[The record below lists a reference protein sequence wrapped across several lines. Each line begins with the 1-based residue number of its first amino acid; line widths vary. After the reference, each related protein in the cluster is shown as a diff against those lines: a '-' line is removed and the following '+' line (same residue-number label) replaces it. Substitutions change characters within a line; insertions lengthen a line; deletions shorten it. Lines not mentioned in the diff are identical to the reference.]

1 MWQFDQ
7 QLWEKEI
14 LSSLKKTDLPRFGK
28 KIFGNET
35 INPFAIGSSAEP
47 FQINGRSKFL
57 AVQNY
62 EELVSRGMSEW
73 VHHEDVGF
81 RFRELLDINI
91 DESLRGKTLFLS
103 QPFPFLTSE
112 EQSAKIGQ
120 LVQHGHQLNL
130 GWSPLSFGLTRGEIL
145 KKPFANWDKIFRSS
159 ALESQNVV
167 WFYLSSAPY
176 QWAGAEAHVE
186 LGVMLSLAYATIRE
200 LEAAGIAPAQALS
213 RFSFGLALGTDILIE
228 TSKIAA
234 LRILWQRLSE
244 VLGEDMVLTNEIYTL
259 PSLRFFSGRDT
270 QNNLLRITLMAL
282 SAALGGAQGFKC
294 IPYDALSRKKSPDAL
309 RLSTNIP
316 LILKQEG
323 FVSGVQ
329 NMLDGAL
336 LFENTTE
343 SICEK
348 SWMFFQEI
356 EKKGGL
362 FEAVR
367 SGWLQTE
374 LKRQEEFSKNQ
385 LCYFQKE
392 IVGVN
397 KYVVSQ
403 IADGPMD
410 AAVDVNSVLRLG
422 DIIDPLF
429 LTKSPDDYL
438 TVEPLVVNSV
448 CYDWDVVQIRSDRY
462 RQKTGI
468 GPRVKVVKGGGPVCE
483 KKMLWLAQL
492 FSVAGFNL
500 EVVSGDPSSWPPM
513 AEEKLII
520 LVPSHEEME
529 ESWVPQ
535 LRQLSRARLWSFHTA
550 KDLSKIDKFLQ
561 TDVNVLEIIKEMQS
575 LVLEGV

>member
-7 QLWEKEI
+7 KTWEDEI
-14 LSSLKKTDLPRFGK
+14 LASLKKTELPRFDK
-28 KIFGNET
+28 KIFGSES
-35 INPFAIGSSAEP
+35 INPFSLGSSPQP
-47 FQINGRSKFL
+47 FQVSGGSKFL

-62 EELVSRGMSEW
+62 EDLVSRGMGEW

-81 RFRELLDINI
+81 RFRELMDIHL
-91 DESLRGKTLFLS
+91 EPRLRKKTLFLS
-103 QPFPFLTSE
+103 QPFPFLPNE
-112 EQSAKIGQ
+112 DQSLKIQQ
-120 LVQHGHQLNL
+120 LVGHGHQLHL

-145 KKPFANWDKIFRSS
+145 KKPFANWDKIFKAPS
-159 ALESQNVV
+159 LLPDEVV

-176 QWAGAEAHVE
+176 QWAGAEPHVE
-186 LGVMLSLAYATIRE
+186 LGVMLSLAYATLRE
-200 LEAAGIAPAQALS
+200 LDSVGVPPAQTLK
-213 RFSFGLALGTDILIE
+213 RFSFGLALGTDILVE

-244 VLGEDMVLTNEIYTL
+244 VLGQDVDLNNEIYTL

-294 IPYDALSRKKSPDAL
+294 IPYDALSRKKSPDAM

-316 LILKQEG
+316 LLLKQEG

-329 NMLDGAL
+329 NMLDGAT
-336 LFENTTE
+336 LFEKTTE

-348 SWMFFQEI
+348 AWMFFQEV

-362 FEAVR
+362 FESVR

-392 IVGVN
+392 IIGVN
-397 KYVVSQ
+397 KYVVPQ
-403 IADGPMD
+403 DIDETID
-410 AAVDVNSVLRLG
+410 KNSLMRLS

-448 CYDWDVVQIRSDRY
+448 CYDWDVVQIRSDQY
-462 RQKTGI
+462 RRKMGARPCI
-468 GPRVKVVKGGGPVCE
+468 KVIKGGGPVVE
-483 KKMLWLAQL
+483 KKIAWLSQI
-492 FSVAGFNL
+492 FSVAGFKM
-500 EVVSGDPSSWPPM
+500 EVLTAEPTAWPTLTQEP
-513 AEEKLII
+513 LII
-520 LVPSHEEME
+520 LVPGHDEME
-529 ESWVPQ
+529 ETLALQ
-535 LRQLSRARLWSFHTA
+535 LRQQSRARLWSFNTL
-550 KDLSKIDKFLQ
+550 KDTSKVDKFLQ
-561 TDVNVLEIIKEMQS
+561 TDVNILEIIKEMQS

>member
-7 QLWEKEI
+7 KTWENEI
-14 LSSLKKTDLPRFGK
+14 VSSLKKTELPRFDK
-28 KIFGNET
+28 KIFGNESVS
-35 INPFAIGSSAEP
+35 PFSLGSSPEP
-47 FQINGRSKFL
+47 FQVRGETKFL

-62 EELVSRGMSEW
+62 EDLVSRGMSEW
-73 VHHEDVGF
+73 IHHADVGF
-81 RFRELLDINI
+81 RFRELMDIQL
-91 DESLRGKTLFLS
+91 EQSLRHKTLFLS
-103 QPFPFLTSE
+103 QPFPFLPSA
-112 EQSAKIGQ
+112 EQSAKIQQ
-120 LVQHGHQLNL
+120 LVQNGHQLHL

-145 KKPFANWDKIFRSS
+145 KKPFANWDTIFKSS
-159 ALESQNVV
+159 ALMPDEVI

-176 QWAGAEAHVE
+176 QWAGAEPHVE
-186 LGVMLSLAYATIRE
+186 LGVMLSLAYATLRE
-200 LEAAGIAPAQALS
+200 LDAVGVPPAQTLK

-244 VLGEDMVLTNEIYTL
+244 VLGQDMDLNNEIYTL

-294 IPYDALSRKKSPDAL
+294 IPYDALNRKKSPDAM

-316 LILKQEG
+316 LLLKQEG
-323 FVSGVQ
+323 FVAGVH
-329 NMLDGAL
+329 NMLDGAS
-336 LFENTTE
+336 LFEKTTD

-348 SWMFFQEI
+348 AWMFFQEV

-392 IVGVN
+392 IIGVN
-397 KYVVSQ
+397 KYVVPQ
-403 IADGPMD
+403 TIDET
-410 AAVDVNSVLRLG
+410 VDKNSLMRLS

-448 CYDWDVVQIRSDRY
+448 CYDWDVVQIRSDQY
-462 RQKTGI
+462 RHKTRNRPCI
-468 GPRVKVVKGGGPVCE
+468 KVIKGGGPVVE
-483 KKMLWLAQL
+483 KKINWLSQI
-492 FSVAGFNL
+492 FSVAGFTMDVHTP
-500 EVVSGDPSSWPPM
+500 EPTSWPTM
-513 AEEKLII
+513 AQEGLII
-520 LVPSHEEME
+520 LVPSNDEME
-529 ESWVPQ
+529 ETMALQ
-535 LRQLSRARLWSFHTA
+535 LRQQSRARLWSFNTL
-550 KDLSKIDKFLQ
+550 KDTSKVDKFLQ
-561 TDVNVLEIIKEMQS
+561 TDVNILEIIKEMQS